1 MSHFFDKDKPRET
14 YRNTFNITKYLKPS
28 DKPDPDENA
37 NSEPYYNS
45 TVGHFN
51 KDFEYVVVW
60 YKEDFISPTN
70 ATSNR
75 KSNGTVTYIDVL
87 FANLTE
93 PKYIN
98 EKDNKK
104 ATSYLIVRIHINHI
118 HKLPFGS
125 IWKNGKSKER
135 FILNTY
141 EVEINDNYRIY
152 SFSKAYFDIQ
162 AGEKIDSKDDKTLED
177 LNKRNS
183 LIDELPFDSEQYF
196 EKINGYDKN
205 QLINID
211 NKKQKFIIHP
221 LSLFITHYG
230 YSMDIKR
237 IISRLDRDTIKEEL
251 IPENE
256 QIKEKMEKD
265 GIKEYVVLPLK
276 FTQRDAVFLH
286 QLKYNNSV
294 WKKVESIHNKIQMS
308 KDKKTVVRIDF
319 WHKPLT
325 IRMQGIPIGDK
336 ILCANIIGISEPKL
350 DPINLILQP
359 KRNLGVDGSRESK
372 EFLKVRQYVQPENVE
387 DLDFTH
393 DPVNN
398 LTTLILLERLEKI
411 GDLVIINKITDS
423 IMSKPIDDN
432 TRFINDEPVD
442 EFGVGDEQGRGT
454 TGLAKG
460 LFDVKEDDQSRFDK
474 IWEHAKEYA
483 RRYNGTAKWFTY
495 GQGLQETDDFYVMS
509 LSELHYS
516 TYDLYL
522 PQYVLVI
529 EIQIKGERYYIIE
542 FGEVKLENVKELKRF
557 NGIAYKADDNEE
569 FLSKDGEL
577 VKLISKVVSLN
588 GTLNSEFTNEYK
600 GKLVLFKHH
609 NSVNNNWV
617 KNGIEN
623 L

>member
-1 MSHFFDKDKPRET
+1 
-14 YRNTFNITKYLKPS
+14 
-28 DKPDPDENA
+28 
-37 NSEPYYNS
+37 
-45 TVGHFN
+45 
-51 KDFEYVVVW
+51 
-60 YKEDFISPTN
+60 
-70 ATSNR
+70 
-75 KSNGTVTYIDVL
+75 
-87 FANLTE
+87 
-93 PKYIN
+93 
-98 EKDNKK
+98 
-104 ATSYLIVRIHINHI
+104 
-118 HKLPFGS
+118 
-125 IWKNGKSKER
+125 
-135 FILNTY
+135 
-141 EVEINDNYRIY
+141 
-152 SFSKAYFDIQ
+152 
-162 AGEKIDSKDDKTLED
+162 
-177 LNKRNS
+177 
-183 LIDELPFDSEQYF
+183 
-196 EKINGYDKN
+196 
-205 QLINID
+205 
-211 NKKQKFIIHP
+211 
-221 LSLFITHYG
+221 
-230 YSMDIKR
+230 
-237 IISRLDRDTIKEEL
+237 
-251 IPENE
+251 
-256 QIKEKMEKD
+256 MEKD

-372 EFLKVRQYVQPENVE
+372 RILKVRQYVQPENVE

>member
-1 MSHFFDKDKPRET
+1 MSHFFHKDKPREK
-14 YRNTFNITKYLKPS
+14 YRNPFSIIKYLKPF
-28 DKPDPDENA
+28 DKSDPDEDS
-37 NSEPYYNS
+37 NSKPDYNF

-60 YKEDFISPTN
+60 YKEGFISPTN
-70 ATSNR
+70 ATNR
-75 KSNGTVTYIDVL
+75 ESNGTVTYIDVL
-87 FANLTE
+87 LANLTE
-93 PKYIN
+93 PQYVRK
-98 EKDNKK
+98 KDNKK
-104 ATSYLIVRIHINHI
+104 ATSYLIVRVHINHI

-141 EVEINDNYRIY
+141 EVEINDNYRIH
-152 SFSKAYFDIQ
+152 SFSKANFDME
-162 AGEKIDSKDDKTLED
+162 AGAKIDGKDNPTLED
-177 LNKRNS
+177 LKKRNS
-183 LIDELPFDSEQYF
+183 LIEELPFDSEQYF
-196 EKINGYDKN
+196 EKIDSYDKN
-205 QLINID
+205 QLININ

-221 LSLFITHYG
+221 LSLFIAHYG

-237 IISRLDRDTIKEEL
+237 IISRLNPDAVKEEL
-251 IPENE
+251 IPKNE
-256 QIKEKMEKD
+256 EIKEKMKME
-265 GIKEYVVLPLK
+265 GIKEYVILPLK

-286 QLKYNNSV
+286 QLKYNDSV
-294 WKKVESIHNKIQMS
+294 WTKVKGIHNKIQQS
-308 KDKKTVVRIDF
+308 KDEKTIVRIDF

-359 KRNLGVDGSRESK
+359 KRSLGVDASRESK

-411 GDLVIINKITDS
+411 GDLVIINKITDG

-432 TRFINDEPVD
+432 TRFINDEPVE
-442 EFGVGDEQGRGT
+442 EFGVGDEQGRGS

-460 LFDVKEDDQSRFDK
+460 LFDVKEDNQSRFDK
-474 IWEHAKEYA
+474 IWEHAKEYV

-509 LSELHYS
+509 LSELHSS

-529 EIQIKGERYYIIE
+529 EIQIKGEKYYIIE
-542 FGEVKLENVKELKRF
+542 FGEAKLENVKEPKRF
-557 NGIAYKADDNEE
+557 NGIAYKADNKED

-577 VKLISKVVSLN
+577 VRLILEVVSLN
-588 GTLNSEFTNEYK
+588 GTLNSEFTNNYK
-600 GKLVLFKHH
+600 GKLALFKHH

>member
-1 MSHFFDKDKPRET
+1 MSHFFHKDKPRER
-14 YRNTFNITKYLKPS
+14 YRNPFNITKYLKPF
-28 DKPDPDENA
+28 DKSDPDEDSNFK
-37 NSEPYYNS
+37 PDYKF
-45 TVGHFN
+45 TVDHFN

-60 YKEDFISPTN
+60 YKEGFISPTN
-70 ATSNR
+70 ATNR

-87 FANLTE
+87 LANLTE
-93 PKYIN
+93 PQYVRK
-98 EKDNKK
+98 KDSKK
-104 ATSYLIVRIHINHI
+104 ATSYLIVRVHINHI

-141 EVEINDNYRIY
+141 EVEINDNYRIH
-152 SFSKAYFDIQ
+152 SFSKANFDMESG
-162 AGEKIDSKDDKTLED
+162 AKIDGKDNPTLED
-177 LNKRNS
+177 INKRNN
-183 LIDELPFDSEQYF
+183 LIGELPFDSEQYF
-196 EKINGYDKN
+196 KKIDRYDKN
-205 QLINID
+205 QLINIK

-221 LSLFITHYG
+221 LSLFIAHYG

-237 IISRLDRDTIKEEL
+237 VISRLNPGTIKEEL

-256 QIKEKMEKD
+256 EIKEKMKME
-265 GIKEYVVLPLK
+265 GIEEYVVLPLK

-286 QLKYNNSV
+286 QLKYNDSV
-294 WKKVESIHNKIQMS
+294 WTKVQNIHNKIQES
-308 KDKKTVVRIDF
+308 KDKKTIVRIDF

-359 KRNLGVDGSRESK
+359 KRNLGVDESRESK
-372 EFLKVRQYVQPENVE
+372 EFLKIRQYVQPDNVE

-411 GDLVIINKITDS
+411 GDLVIINKITDG

-432 TRFINDEPVD
+432 TRFINDEPVE
-442 EFGVGDEQGRGT
+442 EFGVGDEQGRGS

-460 LFDVKEDDQSRFDK
+460 LFDVKEDNQSRFDK
-474 IWEHAKEYA
+474 IWKHAKEYA
-483 RRYNGTAKWFTY
+483 RQYNGTAKWFTY

-509 LSELHYS
+509 LSELHSS

-529 EIQIKGERYYIIE
+529 EIKIKGEKYYIIE
-542 FGEVKLENVKELKRF
+542 FGEVKLKNVKKPKRF
-557 NGIAYKADDNEE
+557 NGIAYKADNKEE

-577 VKLISKVVSLN
+577 VKLISRVVSLN
-588 GTLNSEFTNEYK
+588 GTLNSEFTNKYE
-600 GKLVLFKHH
+600 GKLGLFKHH